1 MALSL
6 ACSIAGSLVR
16 ISTSEPA
23 RGLHWAKGAFH
34 LSELTGQP
42 IPIVM
47 RISFLI
53 KTNHPDKS
61 NRKYY
66 AQKEM
71 VFQQNLLEKAYFI
84 AKMSGPAMVWLAS
97 SDFWKAP

>member
-1 MALSL
+1 MDRCNS
-6 ACSIAGSLVR
+6 S
-16 ISTSEPA
+16 
-23 RGLHWAKGAFH
+23 GAFY

-53 KTNHPDKS
+53 KTNHPDLS
-61 NRKYY
+61 NPKYY
-66 AQKEM
+66 AQRGWM

-84 AKMSGPAMVWLAS
+84 AKMSGLTMVVRPAS
-97 SDFWKAP
+97 FDFWKVPL

>member
-1 MALSL
+1 MVLHKLQSALRWKLLGL
-6 ACSIAGSLVR
+6 AQNVSIN
-16 ISTSEPA
+16 
-23 RGLHWAKGAFH
+23 

-53 KTNHPDKS
+53 KTNHPDLS
-61 NRKYY
+61 NPKYY
-66 AQKEM
+66 AQRGWM

-84 AKMSGPAMVWLAS
+84 AKMSGLTIVQPAS
-97 SDFWKAP
+97 PDFWKAPL